1 MLFCPAKNFIDL
13 PLSEDER
20 ISCSDLRVSASGMH
34 IFCQLCVQLGHV
46 GRLNSAMVGVLI
58 SRQLINIINHSF
70 PCPLSTLLNIYQH
83 APVSAWPFSLSFMY
97 IYIYLFLF
105 IYLAASGLRCVM
117 WDLVP
122 QPGIEPR
129 PPALGAHSLSHWT
142 AKEVLF
148 ILS

>member
-1 MLFCPAKNFIDL
+1 MPLFQPG
-13 PLSEDER
+13 R
-20 ISCSDLRVSASGMH
+20 SA
-34 IFCQLCVQLGHV
+34 FLLC
-46 GRLNSAMVGVLI
+46 
-58 SRQLINIINHSF
+58 
-70 PCPLSTLLNIYQH
+70 T
-83 APVSAWPFSLSFMY
+83 Y